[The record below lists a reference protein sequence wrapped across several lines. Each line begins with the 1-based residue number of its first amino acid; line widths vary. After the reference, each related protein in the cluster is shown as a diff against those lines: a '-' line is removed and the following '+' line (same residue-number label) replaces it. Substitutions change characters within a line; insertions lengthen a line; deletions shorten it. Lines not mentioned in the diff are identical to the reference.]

1 MGNPQTAPGTQG
13 WYLQRKSLHLHIKTR
28 CTWFISNVDTSSSHV
43 DMVQLK
49 LLEDIC
55 NGKCFWHLQ
64 WLLVI
69 EGHWEEHMFSSC
81 YQPPLGNS
89 WHYWWRLLK
98 AASYDTSVLTK
109 NLSLIQFFSE
119 CPPCQYLAFV
129 RLASDGRQ
137 GRWGGLKKIARNTTI
152 ATKSLYYVSPLLC
165 WRTGRQKEFWS
176 RTQ

>member
-1 MGNPQTAPGTQG
+1 MESG
-13 WYLQRKSLHLHIKTR
+13 
-28 CTWFISNVDTSSSHV
+28 C
-43 DMVQLK
+43 
-49 LLEDIC
+49 
-55 NGKCFWHLQ
+55 WHLQ

-81 YQPPLGNS
+81 YQQPLGNS
-89 WHYWWRLLK
+89 WHYWWGLLK

-152 ATKSLYYVSPLLC
+152 ATKSLYYVSP
-165 WRTGRQKEFWS
+165 RSAGGRDAKKSFGREHNSPSAEGLVLFWNLS
-176 RTQ
+176 ARINER